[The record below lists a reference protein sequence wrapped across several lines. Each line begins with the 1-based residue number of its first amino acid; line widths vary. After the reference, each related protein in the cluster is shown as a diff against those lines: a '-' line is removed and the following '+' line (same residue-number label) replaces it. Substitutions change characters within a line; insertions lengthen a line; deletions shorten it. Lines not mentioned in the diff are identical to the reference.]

1 MDLGLAGKRAVVTG
15 GSKGIGRAI
24 VDALIA
30 DGAQVSICGRT
41 AADLER
47 TQVEVRGRGGV
58 IYAEALDV
66 RDAAAFEA
74 WIERT
79 ATLLGGI
86 DILISNVTTRVYA
99 KGEDMWKECFD
110 VDFLQHA
117 RAVATCLPHLE
128 RAGGGSITII
138 SSIASVLT
146 HLPPGEEGYGAMKAA
161 LINYVGQLGAT
172 QARKNI
178 RCNAISPG
186 PVHFPGGFWDHIKQ
200 AVPAAF
206 ERAAALSPMGRHAT
220 PQEVAAAAV
229 FLASPAASYITGANL
244 RVDAGG
250 IKTANF

>member
-1 MDLGLAGKRAVVTG
+1 MDLGLKGKRAIVTG

-24 VDALIA
+24 VDALVA
-30 DGAQVSICGRT
+30 DGAHVSICGRT

-47 TQVEVRGRGGV
+47 ALDEVRAAGGV
-58 IYAEALDV
+58 IYGEALDV
-66 RDAAAFEA
+66 RDADALGA
-74 WIERT
+74 WIARSAEH
-79 ATLLGGI
+79 LGGL
-86 DILISNVTTRVYA
+86 DILISNVTTRVYT
-99 KGEDMWKECFD
+99 KGEDMWKDCFD

-117 RAVATCLPHLE
+117 RTVSMCLPHLE

-178 RCNAISPG
+178 RCNAVSPG
-186 PVHFPGGFWDHIKQ
+186 PVHFPGGFWDEVRIK
-200 AVPAAF
+200 VPAAF
-206 ERAAALSPMGRHAT
+206 ERAAALSPLGRHAT

-244 RVDAGG
+244 RVDGGG